1 MVVCLLI
8 FLPKH
13 MFPVIQKQPK
23 LTHPVPSRIKLPE
36 QHEPHRSHSLLS
48 PNSGLHTEP
57 SSLLLRLRT
66 TATEVVS
73 AQTRDSHLT
82 DCRLSK
88 TTVRTCLPN
97 IPKDSFQI
105 AGPVLTITH
114 QSPVIETTT
123 KSPITLSSTMHISLT
138 FDKLLNSWL
147 QLQRKNP
154 SCL

>member
-13 MFPVIQKQPK
+13 MFPVIQKQSK
-23 LTHPVPSRIKLPE
+23 LTQPVPTRIKLP
-36 QHEPHRSHSLLS
+36 QRHEPHRSHSLLS

-73 AQTRDSHLT
+73 AQTRDSRLT
-82 DCRLSK
+82 DCHLSK
-88 TTVRTCLPN
+88 TTVRTCLSN

-123 KSPITLSSTMHISLT
+123 TSPITVSSTIHISLT

-147 QLQRKNP
+147 QLQRRNP